1 MMPRM
6 DGYALCRAVKADEA
20 LRTIPVML
28 LTARAS
34 EADRLY
40 GLEGGADD
48 YLSKPFS
55 RRELEVRAAN
65 LILSRRQLRR
75 QFSREVLVKPAEVVV
90 QAEEEAFLEGV
101 LGVLEAHLGDSTFTT
116 DRLADALGLRR
127 RQAERRVQE
136 VTGETP
142 PALLRRLRLERAS
155 QLLRARPGSIS
166 EVAYTVGFKSPSH
179 FARVFRARYG
189 ASPSEHIENTT

>member
-1 MMPRM
+1 MMPRL
-6 DGYALCRAVKADEA
+6 DGFALCRALKADEA

-34 EADRLY
+34 EEDRLN

-55 RRELEVRAAN
+55 RRELEARVAN

-75 QFSREVLVKPAEVVV
+75 QFSREILVKPAEVVV
-90 QAEEEAFLEGV
+90 QAEDEVFLERV
-101 LGVLEAHLGDSTFTT
+101 LGVLETHLSDSTFTT
-116 DRLADALGLRR
+116 DRLAGALGLSR
-127 RQAERRVQE
+127 RQAERRVKDA
-136 VTGETP
+136 TGETP
-142 PALLRRLRLERAS
+142 PRLLRRMRLERAA

-166 EVAYTVGFKSPSH
+166 EVAYMVGFESPSH
-179 FARVFRARYG
+179 FARVFREKYG
-189 ASPSEHIENTT
+189 VAPSEHIENKT